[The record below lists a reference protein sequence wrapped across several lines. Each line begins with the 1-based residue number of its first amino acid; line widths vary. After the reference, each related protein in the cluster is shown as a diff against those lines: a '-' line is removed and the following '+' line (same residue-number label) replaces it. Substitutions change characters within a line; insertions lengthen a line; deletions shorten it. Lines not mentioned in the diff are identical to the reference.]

1 MEFVCYSDWD
11 QLPESAN
18 ELFAEGE
25 KESVFFSRLWI
36 ENLANN
42 VLNDDQ
48 LMVLACV
55 VNEDCVLAILP
66 LMKRTSESWSSLSNI
81 YSSLYT
87 LLLKE
92 NNQEEA
98 LKCLA
103 QGLSELPFKTLRLE
117 PVAENDSNIHG
128 LQRAMES
135 LGFYCHRSFHFF
147 NWIYRLQGQ
156 SIEDYMA
163 ARPAR
168 VRNTLARKQRRLER
182 EHNYDIR
189 LFTGGNL
196 EQALADYNA
205 IFKASWK
212 GHDLFAGFIES
223 LLDRLSGPGWLRLA
237 ILYIEGQPVAA
248 QLWFVVHGKA
258 SIFRLAYD
266 EAWKRYSPGSIL
278 TSYLME
284 HVIEIDKVEEIDFL
298 MGNDRYKQE
307 WMSECRKRWRLVC
320 VNRNKP
326 TGRTYIFF
334 AWMKNLLT
342 RQKEQLV

>member
-1 MEFVCYSDWD
+1 MEFVCYTDWD

-18 ELFAEGE
+18 ALFAKGE
-25 KESVFFSRLWI
+25 KESIFFSRLWI

-42 VLNDDQ
+42 ALNDDQ
-48 LMVLACV
+48 VMLLACV
-55 VNEDCVLAILP
+55 VEGDCVLAILP

-87 LLLKE
+87 LLLAQ
-92 NNQEEA
+92 NNQQEI
-98 LKCLA
+98 LTCLA

-117 PVAENDSNIHG
+117 PVAENDRNIQS

-135 LGFYCHRSFHFF
+135 FGFYCHRSFHFF

-156 SIEDYMA
+156 SFEDYMA
-163 ARPAR
+163 ARPGR
-168 VRNTLARKQRRLER
+168 VRNTLARKQRKLER
-182 EHNYDIR
+182 EHGYDIR

-196 EQALADYNA
+196 QQVLADYNA
-205 IFKASWK
+205 IYRVSWK
-212 GHDLFAGFIES
+212 GHELFGGFIES
-223 LLDRLSGPGWLRLA
+223 LLRRLSEPGWLRLA

-266 EAWKRYSPGSIL
+266 EAWKSYSPGSIL
-278 TSYLME
+278 TSYLMQ
-284 HVIEIDKVEEIDFL
+284 HVIETDNVEEIDFL

-307 WMSECRKRWRLVC
+307 WMSECRKRCRLVC
-320 VNRNKP
+320 LNKHKP
-326 TGRTYIFF
+326 KGRVHLF
-334 AWMKNLLT
+334 AASLKDLL
-342 RQKEQLV
+342 RRLKGQAA